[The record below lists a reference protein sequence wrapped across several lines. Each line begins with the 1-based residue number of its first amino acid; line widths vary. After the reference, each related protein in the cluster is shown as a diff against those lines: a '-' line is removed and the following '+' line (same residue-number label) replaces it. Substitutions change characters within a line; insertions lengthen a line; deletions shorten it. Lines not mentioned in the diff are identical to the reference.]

1 MIFTEENNEMSH
13 VLFHC
18 RSCFY
23 YSHDD
28 LYRTKCPCNPRSQPW
43 RPSRGSSG
51 PLHLPHTKWYQNGTT
66 GRPARD
72 KIVTLKMES

>member
-28 LYRTKCPCNPRSQPW
+28 LYRTRCPCNPRSQPW

-51 PLHLPHTKWYQNGTT
+51 PLHLPHTKEG
-66 GRPARD
+66 
-72 KIVTLKMES
+72 VTKTAPLGGQLETKLLH